1 MDFLKFH
8 YVTPQGNTIDSAV
21 EMTPAELAE
30 WDNMMSGYELWSDEQ
45 YAEWEAQ
52 MAEEQDSDGY
62 GWERRALANLG

>member
-30 WDNMMSGYELWSDEQ
+30 W
-45 YAEWEAQ
+45 EAQ